1 MSWFLGVKSIYE
13 RQKNQCMVVWI
24 MHLSWG
30 NGRGRELLQG
40 LNWTMSPG
48 DLSMMGWPLPYFG
61 NYIAFLSQKIPQ
73 IICQD
78 QSDSEDYTCGPV
90 LLHPCTDALF
100 FKSVSSN
107 VFSDLLL
114 QIHQQRGETGHWTA
128 SPSYWALITS
138 WWKFEMSSS
147 PINFYCFTGLAHLRK
162 VSILTSLC
170 PLGRVPKK

>member
-61 NYIAFLSQKIPQ
+61 NYMAFLSQKIPQ

-107 VFSDLLL
+107 VSSDPLL
-114 QIHQQRGETGHWTA
+114 QIQQQRGETGQLLLVIDHW
-128 SPSYWALITS
+128 SHHDGNLKWHPAL
-138 WWKFEMSSS
+138 
-147 PINFYCFTGLAHLRK
+147 
-162 VSILTSLC
+162 
-170 PLGRVPKK
+170 

>member
-30 NGRGRELLQG
+30 NGRGRELQQG

-107 VFSDLLL
+107 VSSDLLL
-114 QIHQQRGETGHWTA
+114 QIHQQGGWGGS
-128 SPSYWALITS
+128 SPKLSSRSRQLFMWSFFFEPVTS
-138 WWKFEMSSS
+138 NVSWNASSS
-147 PINFYCFTGLAHLRK
+147 NVKGSWLLRLD
-162 VSILTSLC
+162 SFS
-170 PLGRVPKK
+170 